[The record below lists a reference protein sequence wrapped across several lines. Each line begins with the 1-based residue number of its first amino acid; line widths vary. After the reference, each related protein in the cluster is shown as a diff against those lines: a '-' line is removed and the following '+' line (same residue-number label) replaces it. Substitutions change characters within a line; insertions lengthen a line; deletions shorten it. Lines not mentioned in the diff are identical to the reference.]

1 MNGDERTRQRERMRR
16 MLRHARDAPAERE
29 PLEDLARALDRLPA
43 DLANEGSSTLAV
55 PWPRAL
61 TEQLAAAA
69 AEIAAHEPDLAFTT
83 AAEGLG
89 APHLEIWRLGA
100 EGTAGEATKRTG
112 CTCSALPRRNQ
123 GEPYEHPWPTAAV
136 LIEGTLVEHGASGET
151 REHQRGTVLL
161 RPRGSRYRVTVP
173 GPDPAVLL
181 TATGAWGD
189 GRTRGNRQ
197 AEAPG
202 SPPPAEPP
210 KPAEGSGP
218 ETARARTHYR

>member
-100 EGTAGEATKRTG
+100 EGTAEGTRRTG
-112 CTCSALPRRNQ
+112 CTCSAPRQRNRAS
-123 GEPYEHPWPTAAV
+123 PTN
-136 LIEGTLVEHGASGET
+136 
-151 REHQRGTVLL
+151 
-161 RPRGSRYRVTVP
+161 
-173 GPDPAVLL
+173 
-181 TATGAWGD
+181 
-189 GRTRGNRQ
+189 TRGR
-197 AEAPG
+197 
-202 SPPPAEPP
+202 
-210 KPAEGSGP
+210 
-218 ETARARTHYR
+218 RRRC